1 MDTKKAKEYVE
12 KINIE
17 EAIKVFKNLIK
28 MNSLFNRGNTEIDF
42 YSKVIEFLERGKK
55 YEEMWEEIEG
65 ITGAIEWEM
74 LDLKEIKQ
82 QYFPELIKVVK
93 WELLK
98 SMVKNIES

>member
-28 MNSLFNRGNTEIDF
+28 MNSLFNRGNTEVDF

-93 WELLK
+93 
-98 SMVKNIES
+98 

>member
-1 MDTKKAKEYVE
+1 MDIKKAKEYVE

-28 MNSLFNRGNTEIDF
+28 MNSLFRRENTEIDF

-93 WELLK
+93 
-98 SMVKNIES
+98 